1 MKIVLAIPTAT
12 GQLHVE
18 CAQTLLQVRT
28 ALLTKGIASR
38 FVSIAMSDVVFARNY
53 LAAKF
58 LEDKAASHLFFIDSD
73 MQFHGKVVLRL
84 LGHDKEL
91 VGCAYPKRK
100 LNFETL
106 KQNLAKAKGGLDDA
120 LALSHE
126 YNVRLL
132 PGVAAPDK
140 GLLRVAGI
148 GAGATLV
155 RREVFDRMIARGAA
169 TAFRTATDYR
179 QAGLTPPIYDF
190 FGAVTTA
197 RGEALSEDYSFCHR
211 WTEGCGGGVWA
222 VVDEDIGHI
231 GPMRYSASFA
241 RYLALTG
248 GRRPRVSVKLGKES
262 RPGDPGTGPA
272 ASVVVKKSAQLD

>member
-28 ALLTKGIASR
+28 ALSTKNIASR
-38 FVSIAMSDVVFARNY
+38 FVSISMSDVVFARNY

-73 MQFHGKVVLRL
+73 MQFNGKVVLRL
-84 LGHDKEL
+84 LDLDKEF

-100 LNFETL
+100 LSFETL
-106 KQNLAKAKGGLDDA
+106 RQNLVKAKGQLDDA

-126 YNVRLL
+126 FNVRLL
-132 PGVAAPDK
+132 PGVVAPDK
-140 GLLRVAGI
+140 GLLRVAGL

-155 RREVFDRMIARGAA
+155 RREVFERMIARGAA
-169 TAFRTATDYR
+169 TAFRNAATYR
-179 QAGLTPPIYDF
+179 QAGLTPPVYDF
-190 FGAVTTA
+190 FRPVTTE
-197 RGEALSEDYSFCHR
+197 RGESLSEDYSFCHR

-231 GPMRYSASFA
+231 GPMRYGASFA
-241 RYLALTG
+241 RYLAQTG
-248 GRRPRVSVKLGKES
+248 GRRQAVSVKLGKIT
-262 RPGDPGTGPA
+262 RPGESGTPA
-272 ASVVVKKSAQLD
+272 AAPIAVKKGARLN